1 MPPMKLG
8 LILATV
14 TTAAVALA
22 SPAREAHAFCGFYV
36 SGADA
41 TLTNDATLV
50 VMMRDG
56 ERTVLSMRNTYTGP
70 PEDFAMVVPVPVV
83 LRESNVKVIPRD
95 IFDKVDRLT
104 APRLVE
110 YWEQD
115 PCMQRVYPEEAM
127 APTAMAAPASAAA
140 EDESAEKHHVKIEAR
155 FAVGEYDVVVLSAS
169 DSAGLDAW
177 LHENRYKIPGGA
189 EPYLR
194 PYVQMGMKF
203 FVAKVNVTKVKFER
217 VGRGPERA
225 VLSPLRFHYDADDFF
240 LPVRLGLINS
250 GGKQDLVTIILSR
263 SGRYEVSNYDN
274 VAMPTNLD
282 VTDGVRR
289 QFGAFYASLY
299 DKVVGD
305 DPRAVVTEYAWEA
318 TSCDPCPTPPLDE
331 QELATLG
338 ADVLPDDAPQGSGG
352 GFVITRLHAR
362 YGRDTL
368 GDDLHFRP
376 ARPITGGREGMGT
389 TAQDSGGNDFQ
400 ARYVIRHKWTGPV
413 ACEHPQWNVW
423 GGPPDG
429 HDASPVAA
437 MDLAFAARDVD
448 VASLVKGS
456 LPDGV
461 TLSKGTP
468 AGPPRIPPTGG
479 CAGCSTAPG
488 AEDYATAGLF
498 ALGFLVLTRK
508 RRD

>member
-1 MPPMKLG
+1 MKLG
-8 LILATV
+8 LNLLAV
-14 TTAAVALA
+14 ATTAAVAIA
-22 SPAREAHAFCGFYV
+22 VPARDAHAFCGFYV

-56 ERTVLSMRNTYTGP
+56 ERTVLSMRNTYAGP

-95 IFDKVDRLT
+95 IFDNVDRLT

-115 PCMQRVYPEEAM
+115 PCMQPVYPEESVAM
-127 APTAMAAPASAAA
+127 APMAAPAGAAT
-140 EDESAEKHHVKIEAR
+140 EDESAAKHHVKIEAR

-177 LHENRYKIPGGA
+177 LHENRYKIPAGA

-203 FVAKVNVTKVKFER
+203 FVAKVNVAKVKFER
-217 VGRGPERA
+217 IGGGPERA
-225 VLSPLRFHYDADDFF
+225 VLSPLRFHYDAPDFF

-250 GGKQDLVTIILSR
+250 GGKQDLVAIILSR
-263 SGRYEVSNYDN
+263 SGRYEVANYDN
-274 VAMPTNLD
+274 VAMPTNLE
-282 VTDGVRR
+282 VADGVRR

-318 TSCDPCPTPPLDE
+318 TSCDPCPTPPLDDG
-331 QELATLG
+331 ELATLG
-338 ADVLPDDAPQGSGG
+338 ADVLPDDSQGS

-368 GDDLHFRP
+368 GDDLYFRP

-400 ARYVIRHKWTGPV
+400 ARYVIRHRWTGPV

-429 HDASPVAA
+429 HDSSPVAA

-456 LPDGV
+456 LPDGMS
-461 TLSKGTP
+461 LSKGTP
-468 AGPPRIPPTGG
+468 SGPPRIPPTGG
-479 CAGCSTAPG
+479 CAGCSAAPG

-498 ALGFLVLTRK
+498 ALGFLVMTRK
-508 RRD
+508 RRN